1 MTPLNTIQKLEKL
14 FKDFPGIGP
23 RQAKRFVYF
32 LLTRNEE
39 FTSEFVRLI
48 SELKHEATVCS
59 SCFRYF
65 SKSNPLSNQ
74 TLCSTCSDTE
84 RDATLLMIVSR
95 DVDYENIERTSA
107 YKGKYFILG
116 GVVPILE
123 QEPEKRI
130 KITKLIERINNDSST
145 IQEIILALNANPE
158 GENTAD
164 YIREKISD
172 LASSHNIKI
181 STLGRGL
188 ATGNELEYTD
198 SETLRSAFKNRQ

>member
-107 YKGKYFILG
+107 YKGKYFVLG
-116 GVVPILE
+116 GVALRA
-123 QEPEKRI
+123 RI
-130 KITKLIERINNDSST
+130 
-145 IQEIILALNANPE
+145 
-158 GENTAD
+158 
-164 YIREKISD
+164 IS
-172 LASSHNIKI
+172 
-181 STLGRGL
+181 
-188 ATGNELEYTD
+188 
-198 SETLRSAFKNRQ
+198 